1 MVVKNLALED
11 MDLSSNVTVTRNINS
26 YSDIDLSFTPKST
39 NPKNTN
45 EVRRDIFKKTDAA
58 SVKQSVGNILRTNNF
73 EKPFEPF
80 FGANVTSLLFDLV
93 DDTTSSDIESQ
104 IQDALEIYEPR
115 IAILNLQVSLKPD
128 QNSCF
133 VRLVFKVLNTNT
145 TETIETTLSRL
156 R

>member
-1 MVVKNLALED
+1 
-11 MDLSSNVTVTRNINS
+11 
-26 YSDIDLSFTPKST
+26 
-39 NPKNTN
+39 
-45 EVRRDIFKKTDAA
+45 
-58 SVKQSVGNILRTNNF
+58 
-73 EKPFEPF
+73 
-80 FGANVTSLLFDLV
+80 
-93 DDTTSSDIESQ
+93 TTSSDIESQ